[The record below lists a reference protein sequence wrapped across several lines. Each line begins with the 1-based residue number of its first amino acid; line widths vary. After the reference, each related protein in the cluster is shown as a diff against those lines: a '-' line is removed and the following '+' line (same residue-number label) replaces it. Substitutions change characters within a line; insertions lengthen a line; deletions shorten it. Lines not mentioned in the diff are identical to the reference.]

1 MSQNTKVSELDSIDN
16 NLYDN
21 DVFLISRT
29 NDSIKKSFKVTTNN
43 ISEFVKNAIKPE
55 INDTLSSY
63 VKSVNGSTPD
73 TTGNV
78 QINSVNEATSA
89 NKLKT
94 SRKISLT
101 GDVSGNVNFDGN
113 SDVTLNTTLNKNN
126 IIKDLSSNKT

>member
-1 MSQNTKVSELDSIDN
+1 MSKNTKVSELDSIDN